1 MTIYQSGQGLN
12 TMAAK
17 SSDKGIFDEEFPDN
31 VSLSD
36 LCDCGRHKRMHPH
49 KPIPN
54 QARGPFP
61 KTDYMATYE
70 AVQNPRPRSSKRP
83 PATARDTRP
92 VPMYFTTNQKESFKN
107 LGPIPRAQPII
118 HEDKYEPSSEPLDG
132 VSSYAKEFTAKK
144 VELEPI
150 IRQNSRRELIHR
162 EPATFDSTTTNRQ
175 HFKRWVP
182 QPSLTFGELPSFTG
196 SILFP
201 EKENVPLSTMRQSFA
216 GTYVPPAAQ
225 IRQAEGNIK
234 LEGDHQFGTSYNS
247 TYQQIDGDH
256 RARQFVQKDTTPLSV
271 RRGAFKGV
279 TQTMSDFAGYQG
291 NQPRPPKAVAP
302 PEPKI
307 DLKFNN
313 KRSFTTENR
322 SIYRGHDITNH
333 PAPASCKKEEGEYHP
348 PEIKF
353 ETETSQ
359 KRDFKPVDLKNVDF
373 QRIKIPAAS
382 MGVPADAQFDGVT
395 MNKEFFQN
403 WGTQPRPRYGDFHEN
418 RPYFPPKDKFNAQS
432 VTQTSFQGQLAPPVR
447 SFKPENK
454 PIARSGEVDFSTVYQ
469 SEFQKKEARM
479 CRAQQYLI
487 QQELRRRKL
496 ERQSQQQPVTQQHK
510 IAA

>member
-1 MTIYQSGQGLN
+1 MKEKKVKRNEKKKKMKQKKKKKEKEEAEVKEKKKNEKLHSLEK
-12 TMAAK
+12 MANKAK
-17 SSDKGIFDEEFPDN
+17 QPCSDLAIFDEDFPDN
-31 VSLSD
+31 VSLSE
-36 LCDCGRHKRMHPH
+36 LCECGRCVKRMNKH
-49 KPIPN
+49 KPIPT

-61 KTDYMATYE
+61 KTDYMSTYE

-107 LGPIPRAQPII
+107 LGPIERAQPIV
-118 HEDKYEPSSEPLDG
+118 H
-132 VSSYAKEFTAKK
+132 

-150 IRQNSRRELIHR
+150 LRQNSRRELIHR
-162 EPATFDSTTTNRQ
+162 EPATFDGTTTNRQ

-225 IRQAEGNIK
+225 IRNADANIK
-234 LEGDHQFGTSYNS
+234 LEGEHQFGTSYSS

-256 RARQFVQKDTTPLSV
+256 RARQHVQKDTTPLSV

-279 TQTMSDFAGYQG
+279 TQTMSDFPGYHG

-307 DLKFNN
+307 DLRFNN

-322 SIYRGHDITNH
+322 SIYRGHDINNH
-333 PAPASCKKEEGEYHP
+333 PAPVSCKKDEGEYQP

-359 KRDFKPVDLKNVDF
+359 KKDKGIALYIRFKF
-373 QRIKIPAAS
+373 
-382 MGVPADAQFDGVT
+382 
-395 MNKEFFQN
+395 
-403 WGTQPRPRYGDFHEN
+403 GDFHEN

-432 VTQTSFQGQLAPPVR
+432 VTQTSFQGQMAPPVR

-454 PIARSGEVDFSTVYQ
+454 PIAKSGEVNFSTVYQ

-479 CRAQQYLI
+479 CRAKMYLI

-496 ERQSQQQPVTQQHK
+496 ERQAEQQQTAKSAPHQKV
-510 IAA
+510 AA